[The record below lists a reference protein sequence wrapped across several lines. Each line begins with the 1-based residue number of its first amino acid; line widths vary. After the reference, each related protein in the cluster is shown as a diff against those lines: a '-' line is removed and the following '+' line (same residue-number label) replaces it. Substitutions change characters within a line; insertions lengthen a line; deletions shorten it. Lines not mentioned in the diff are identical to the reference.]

1 MNAQIISS
9 LLIFAIGIG
18 LGVLLQR
25 YVLNRGTDIANLEKE
40 LDTLKG
46 QQLQVNDS
54 LQQHF
59 MHTADL
65 TQDLTNSYKAL
76 YEHLAGGASE
86 FTQKPLADLKH
97 VLEQATGDSLAF
109 DAAKDYQPP
118 KDYASDEE
126 PFTRPEKE
134 EETAKS

>member
-25 YVLNRGTDIANLEKE
+25 YVLSRGTNMANLEKE

-46 QQLQVNDS
+46 QQLQVKDS

-59 MHTADL
+59 MQTADL
-65 TQDLTNSYKAL
+65 TQDLTNSYKSL
-76 YEHLAGGASE
+76 YEHLASGASE
-86 FTQKPLADLKH
+86 FTEKPLADLKH
-97 VLEQATGDSLAF
+97 VLEQASADSLAF
-109 DAAKDYQPP
+109 DETKDYQAP
-118 KDYASDEE
+118 KDYASDED
-126 PFTRPEKE
+126 PFTGPEKK
-134 EETAKS
+134 EETAQT